1 MDRLQITKE
10 VTQPDQDG
18 PANPSPVLET
28 SQLISIPARPEA
40 RQNVAGGPPAH
51 GWEPSGFGEGGIPR
65 TPAQVQ
71 ECQRS
76 DLENHPLPGAVLTQV
91 LPPPGI
97 TSR

>member
-10 VTQPDQDG
+10 VNQPDQGG

-51 GWEPSGFGEGGIPR
+51 GWEPSGFGEGGCGESVDVPPQPR
-65 TPAQVQ
+65 GASVRASGFFGESFPAP
-71 ECQRS
+71 RR
-76 DLENHPLPGAVLTQV
+76 GA
-91 LPPPGI
+91 
-97 TSR
+97 SY